1 MWATRLDMVDY
12 AHPTKALSHGI
23 FYGNSIGIYYG
34 IAIAVTVRSL
44 DPSLI
49 SRLIAHYSLSRSLDL
64 FVRLIP
70 IYATELFRIP
80 LAFLS
85 VII

>member
-1 MWATRLDMVDY
+1 MEAWVGCALWATRLDMVGN

-23 FYGNSIGIYYG
+23 CYGNSVGICYG

-49 SRLIAHYSLSRSLDL
+49 SRLIAHYSL
-64 FVRLIP
+64 P
-70 IYATELFRIP
+70 
-80 LAFLS
+80 
-85 VII
+85 